1 MGQKKPTEGCVKF
14 GPCIGVP
21 ADRGEVGKS
30 GDCPHW
36 PSSGQPTQITL
47 RRVAM
52 NRFAMILKSFVL
64 SLAFVG
70 AAFAS
75 AGKVDINTADAATI
89 AAALNGV
96 GPAKAEAIVAYRT
109 EHGPFKSIDQLVE
122 VRGIGL
128 ATVDK
133 NRELIVLG
141 GAK

>member
-1 MGQKKPTEGCVKF
+1 
-14 GPCIGVP
+14 
-21 ADRGEVGKS
+21 
-30 GDCPHW
+30 
-36 PSSGQPTQITL
+36 
-47 RRVAM
+47 
-52 NRFAMILKSFVL
+52 MILKSFVL

-75 AGKVDINTADAATI
+75 AGKVDINTADAAAI

>member
-1 MGQKKPTEGCVKF
+1 
-14 GPCIGVP
+14 
-21 ADRGEVGKS
+21 
-30 GDCPHW
+30 
-36 PSSGQPTQITL
+36 
-47 RRVAM
+47 M
-52 NRFAMILKSFVL
+52 NRFAMILK
-64 SLAFVG
+64 
-70 AAFAS
+70 
-75 AGKVDINTADAATI
+75 VDINPADAAAI